1 MVRIVTKG
9 SLEDKL
15 ETYLIT
21 EYDDKLNAHFS
32 LKSNA
37 PQEIKDFFP
46 KWLKEYTKP
55 RSELEN
61 NIKIE

>member
-15 ETYLIT
+15 NEYLIVDNNVDF
-21 EYDDKLNAHFS
+21 EHRFS
-32 LKSNA
+32 LKENV

-55 RSELEN
+55 RSELEK
-61 NIKIE
+61 KIE